1 MVEGDEVGWGCSA
14 DASVGEFDE
23 AFGGGD
29 ADAAVGGRGKGDR
42 AVRHVN
48 VP

>member
-1 MVEGDEVGWGCSA
+1 MVEGNEVGWGCSA

-23 AFGGGD
+23 AFGCGE
-29 ADAAVGGRGKGDR
+29 ADAAVGGGGNWDR